1 MNTKLKKYSLLLL
14 KILVAVAFIA
24 AGTAKLT
31 GAEMMVAT
39 FDNIG
44 AGQWFRYLTGAI
56 EVTAAILLF
65 IPGKQ
70 AYGAAFLL
78 CTMIG
83 AVFTHWFILGPSAVP
98 ALVLGTLAT
107 IIVYVH
113 REQFNILVPRKNA
126 IR

>member
-70 AYGAAFLL
+70 AFGAAFLL

-113 REQFNILVPRKNA
+113 REQFNFLVPRKNA

>member
-1 MNTKLKKYSLLLL
+1 MNTTLKKYSLLLL

-65 IPGKQ
+65 IPGTQ

-113 REQFNILVPRKNA
+113 RQQFNILVPRKNA